1 MSNILNSI
9 SINEI
14 AGNVFE
20 KIAPVWPLDG
30 FVAVNPMWGCIS
42 QSFSRALRT
51 MEIAIGERMYM
62 PESYY
67 AQKLRAGEISPDDVR
82 QALERRT
89 IRGCAEGFSDAQAAI
104 QAIET
109 SDHATASP
117 DGEPPG
123 IQRIGPPYPST
134 IFDRLPERP
143 RQALLEHIALWCGS
157 YFDRGQAAWNMMDH
171 SKRFFAAWRD
181 MAESDRMPE
190 IAGLKGCRALIKTM
204 PQHPSEALAH
214 SLELIAIP
222 QHLLA
227 DYFHRLLLDHIGWA
241 GHLRLHSRQ
250 QSMPAQD
257 NPLFDL
263 LTIRTIYEAAAF
275 NHPRGQRA
283 TRMWNGS
290 PNGGRPRHSE
300 ASELWLEA
308 HEISFERHLTTAL
321 RGRPADDN
329 LNIADESHPWAQCVF
344 CIDVR
349 SERIRRALEQV
360 APTIQTAGFAGF
372 FGFPVR
378 YSRLGDEHGT
388 DQFPVLLTSRYQV
401 GELSGGDQARSR
413 QLSSDLR
420 SGREFSAGW
429 SQLTAYGVS
438 SLNFVEM
445 LGLGYGWK
453 LIRDGIVQPPEKKEV
468 HFQPDISD
476 SHPHFSLEDQ
486 ITLARQALNSMGI
499 GKRLARVVLFC
510 GHGAETAN
518 NPYKASLDCG
528 ACGGHA
534 GGPNARLAA
543 AVLNKDAVRAG
554 LSAGGLC
561 VPADTWFVAGEHNT
575 TTDEITIYDAERLP
589 ASHRADLAGL
599 REQLQRAG
607 EIVRAEKAILDGEPI
622 DQTTAALKRAA
633 VHRAA
638 DWAQVRPE
646 WGLAGNAAFIAAPRQ
661 LTRGLNLEGRVFL
674 HDYQWRQDKDSSILT
689 LIMTAPLVVAHWI
702 NMQYYASTVCT
713 GKWGAGSKT
722 LHNVVGM
729 HGVCS
734 GNAGDLQVGL
744 PIESLHDG
752 VKWRHDPL
760 RLLAIIAAP
769 CDKITQVVCQH
780 SLLGTLLDNQWIG
793 LIAIDHDT
801 EHKLYRYQPK
811 GRWVRQRL
819 VPARRGSFH
828 HRQSRRLCDVC
839 PHGRVERKYCHG
851 LKR

>member
-1 MSNILNSI
+1 MNSM

-14 AGNVFE
+14 AGKVFE

-30 FVAVNPMWGCIS
+30 FVAVNPMWGLIS
-42 QSFSRALRT
+42 QRFSDALQT
-51 MEIAIGERMYM
+51 MEIATGERMYM

-67 AQKLRAGEISPDDVR
+67 AQKLRTGDISLADVR

-89 IRGCAEGFSDAQAAI
+89 IRGCAEGLSDAQAAI
-104 QAIET
+104 KAIET
-109 SDHATASP
+109 NDHAAASP
-117 DGEPPG
+117 NRDPLDS
-123 IQRIGPPYPST
+123 QRIGPPYPST
-134 IFDRLPERP
+134 MFDRLPESL
-143 RQALLEHIALWCGS
+143 RQALLEHIALWCSS
-157 YFDRGQAAWNMMDH
+157 YFDRGQAAWNMVDH

-181 MAESDRMPE
+181 MSEVDRMPE

-204 PQHPSEALAH
+204 PQHPAEALAH

-227 DYFHRLLLDHIGWA
+227 DYFHRILLDHIGWA
-241 GHLRLHSRQ
+241 SHLRLHSWQ

-275 NHPRGQRA
+275 NHLRGQHA
-283 TRMWNGS
+283 TRMWNTS
-290 PNGGRPRHSE
+290 PNGGRPQHSE

-321 RGRPADDN
+321 RTRLVDDN
-329 LNIADESHPWAQCVF
+329 LNITHEPRPSAQCVF

-349 SERIRRALEQV
+349 SERMRRALEQV
-360 APTIQTAGFAGF
+360 AVAIETVGFAGF

-378 YSRLGDEHGT
+378 YSRLGDEHST
-388 DQFPVLLTSRYQV
+388 AQFPVLLTSRYQV
-401 GELSGGDQARSR
+401 GELVGGDKARS
-413 QLSSDLR
+413 QHLSSDLR
-420 SGREFSAGW
+420 SRREFSAGW

-445 LGLGYGWK
+445 LGLGYGGK
-453 LIRDGIVQPPEKKEV
+453 LIRDGIVQPAEKKEV
-468 HFQPDISD
+468 PFQPDISD
-476 SHPHFSLEDQ
+476 SHPHFSLQDQ
-486 ITLARQALNSMGI
+486 ITLARQALNKMGL
-499 GKRLARVVLFC
+499 GEKLARVVLFC

-554 LSAGGLC
+554 LAAGGLC
-561 VPADTWFVAGEHNT
+561 VPADTWFVAAEHNT
-575 TTDEITIYDAERLP
+575 TTDEITIYDAEHIP
-589 ASHRADLAGL
+589 TSHQADLAGL
-599 REQLQRAG
+599 QEQLQRAG
-607 EIVRAEKAILDGEPI
+607 EIVRAEKALLEGEPV
-622 DQTTAALKRAA
+622 DQTAAAAKRAA
-633 VHRAA
+633 VQRAN

-646 WGLAGNAAFIAAPRQ
+646 WGLAGNAAFIAAPRR
-661 LTRGLNLEGRVFL
+661 LTRGLNLEGRAFL
-674 HDYQWRQDKDSSILT
+674 HDYQWQRDEDSSILT

-722 LHNVVGM
+722 IHNVVGL

-769 CDKITQVVCQH
+769 RDKIMQVIGQH
-780 SLLGTLLDNQWIG
+780 PLVETLLDNQWIG
-793 LIAIDHDT
+793 LIALDDAD
-801 EHKLYRYQPK
+801 EHKFYRYQPK
-811 GRWVRQRL
+811 RQWVR
-819 VPARRGSFH
+819 A
-828 HRQSRRLCDVC
+828 
-839 PHGRVERKYCHG
+839 
-851 LKR
+851 